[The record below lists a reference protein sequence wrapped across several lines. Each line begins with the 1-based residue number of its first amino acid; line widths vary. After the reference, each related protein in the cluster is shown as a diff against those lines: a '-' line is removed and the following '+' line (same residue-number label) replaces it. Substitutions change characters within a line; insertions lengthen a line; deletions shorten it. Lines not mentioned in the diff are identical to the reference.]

1 MKLSCPIG
9 YTGRKE
15 YGMIK
20 YRKQFKGTGEVI
32 DITYEEAL
40 HTVLGSYK
48 DNEEVRAMLTVN
60 NVINCMFSIIHVIE
74 E

>member
-1 MKLSCPIG
+1 
-9 YTGRKE
+9 
-15 YGMIK
+15 MIK
-20 YRKQFKGTGEVI
+20 YRKQFKGTDEEI

-48 DNEEVRAMLTVN
+48 DNEEVRAMLTVSN
-60 NVINCMFSIIHVIE
+60 EINCMFSIIHVIE